1 MTKRKPPGV
10 GFESWVD
17 RQIREAAD
25 RGDFDNLPGA
35 GKPLPG
41 LSDPH
46 EELWWL
52 KSHLRREGLPT
63 ETLLPTPLLLRKEIE
78 RLPDTVRDLPSEREV
93 RDAVEELNLRI
104 VDWLRSRS
112 GPRVH
117 VGPVNA
123 DDVVDQWRAARA
135 AARRTSATGSAE
147 PATTTQALSSRAR
160 WWHRIARRHRE
171 SG

>member
-25 RGDFDNLPGA
+25 RGDFDDLPGT
-35 GKPLPG
+35 GKPIPG

-63 ETLLPTPLLLRKEIE
+63 EALLPTPLLLRKEIE

-93 RDAVEELNLRI
+93 RDAVELNLRI

-112 GPRVH
+112 GPQVH

-123 DDVVDQWRAARA
+123 DDVVEQWRAARA
-135 AARRTSATGSAE
+135 ATRRNSATGPAE
-147 PATTTQALSSRAR
+147 PATRQLLPPRAG
-160 WWHRIARRHRE
+160 WWHRIARRRRE